1 MRLTV
6 VFIALL
12 FHLSRGLIQVIKVKE
27 SDLIPVNK
35 TTRCLEN
42 EVPYPGDVCT
52 KFDDAFATAYKF
64 LEEHLPS
71 WDLSNAATLGFH
83 SKDDP
88 SVDGLELGV
97 ATLGIN
103 ISLETKQLRPWAAD
117 VPEDVYNEYVVTY
130 AHVNEAR
137 SNWRAFLT
145 PVIDIILQSSPPPG
159 PSTVPEVVHLINSH
173 MWSTGVLGNTVTFK
187 SSQTPLIY
195 DPMSA
200 IVFGYASCTGVSILF
215 ADALRAAGV
224 PARLAGTP
232 AWNGDP
238 NKGNHNWIE
247 VYIEGEWR
255 FIEAEP
261 AGPGETLDNPCDKW
275 FCSADKM
282 DGTMVYAT
290 RWAREGTTYPMAW
303 DTTNTEVPGVNRTEY
318 YQQACN
324 AC

>member
-1 MRLTV
+1 
-6 VFIALL
+6 
-12 FHLSRGLIQVIKVKE
+12 
-27 SDLIPVNK
+27 
-35 TTRCLEN
+35 
-42 EVPYPGDVCT
+42 
-52 KFDDAFATAYKF
+52 
-64 LEEHLPS
+64 
-71 WDLSNAATLGFH
+71 
-83 SKDDP
+83 
-88 SVDGLELGV
+88 
-97 ATLGIN
+97 
-103 ISLETKQLRPWAAD
+103 
-117 VPEDVYNEYVVTY
+117 
-130 AHVNEAR
+130 
-137 SNWRAFLT
+137 
-145 PVIDIILQSSPPPG
+145 
-159 PSTVPEVVHLINSH
+159 

-247 VYIEGEWR
+247 VYFEGEWR

-261 AGPGETLDNPCDKW
+261 AGPNETLDNPCDKW

-282 DGTMVYAT
+282 EGTMVYAT